1 VLLLQGAR
9 QKLTTRPI
17 TETGFA
23 GGSLVL
29 VSMDGAHLKYNSIY
43 NALGRFLMPTG
54 SAAA

>member
-1 VLLLQGAR
+1 VLLLQRAR